1 MLNCRRDGSE
11 YDQSHVPVQ
20 QQYEAVGHA
29 VRAVYSYSAMAD
41 IAAETGDTDY
51 QSAVMSLWDNMIN
64 KKYYI
69 TGGVGSGETSEGF
82 GANYSLGNN
91 AYCEACSS
99 CGLIFFQYKMNIAY
113 NDAKYAD
120 LYEETIFNALLGSL
134 DLDGKNFYYD
144 NELSSSQSRYSWH
157 VCPCCVGNIPR
168 TLLMIPTWTYVKSNV
183 GLYVNLFIGST
194 IKVEKVA
201 GTDIE
206 MIQKTD
212 YPWSGN
218 VSITV
223 NPKQSKEFTLYIRVP
238 DRTTSELYKPTPEV
252 SGFKSLIVNGKAIT
266 PKVVKGYAAIRR
278 TWKAGDK
285 VDLVIPMEIQTVTA
299 DENIAAD
306 RGRIALRY
314 GPMIYNVEKA
324 DQQDIDKYIGTG
336 PLALE
341 WRGDLLE
348 GVMTIKGKW
357 DDGTPLTA
365 IPNYARNNRNSVH
378 ATDKP
383 GPENKDGGSIVWIKK
398 QKLQE

>member
-69 TGGVGSGETSEGF
+69 TGGVGSGETAEGF
-82 GANYSLGNN
+82 GADYSLGNN

-120 LYEETIFNALLGSL
+120 LYEETIYNALLGSL

-144 NELSSSQSRYSWH
+144 NELASSQSRYSWH

-168 TLLMIPTWTYVKSNV
+168 TLLMIPTWTYVKSNE

-206 MIQKTD
+206 MVQKTD

-223 NPKQSKEFTLYIRVP
+223 NPKQSKEFTLFIRVP

-252 SGFKSLIVNGKAIT
+252 SGLKSLIINGKAVV
-266 PKVVKGYAAIRR
+266 PKIVKGYAVIKR
-278 TWKAGDK
+278 TWKTGDK
-285 VDLVIPMEIQTVTA
+285 VDLILPMEIQTVKA
-299 DENIAAD
+299 DTNIVAD

-314 GPMIYNVEKA
+314 GPMIYNVERA
-324 DQQDIDKYIGTG
+324 DRQDIDKYIGTG
-336 PLALE
+336 PLSLE
-341 WRGDLLE
+341 WKGDLLD
-348 GVMTIKGKW
+348 GVLTIKGKW

-365 IPNYARNNRNSVH
+365 IPNYARNNRNSIH

-383 GPENKDGGSIVWIKK
+383 GPDNKDGGSIVWIRK
-398 QKLQE
+398 Q